1 MSASVKISVCCP
13 VYNGAGPFLTALLE
27 SIQAQTFS
35 AWECICVDDGAKDRS
50 QEVCVASVRADAR
63 FRVIC
68 QRNGGICAGRNRAL
82 GAVNGEAFMHVDQD
96 DLLLPRAL
104 EALWT
109 GRERSGAKLVIGRM
123 VTFEDALPVLPAAQ
137 ADECL
142 IDDAWAAEVVGSIN
156 NVFSGRVPFPSW
168 NKLYDRSTF
177 VQMRFLPVR
186 YGDDTYYTPLTH
198 FAVKQAYLLGE
209 VTYGWRVGH
218 VSGSSGTCTEAW
230 LTGYSTALAAAAA
243 LSSPACVRS
252 DYLKALLRPG
262 KWMARVALRH
272 YLHHPGQVKDAAM
285 VAFAQRLLASALPW
299 PASWRLRLWLLAH
312 RCRGLLRPLCRF

>member
-1 MSASVKISVCCP
+1 
-13 VYNGAGPFLTALLE
+13 
-27 SIQAQTFS
+27 
-35 AWECICVDDGAKDRS
+35 
-50 QEVCVASVRADAR
+50 
-63 FRVIC
+63 
-68 QRNGGICAGRNRAL
+68 
-82 GAVNGEAFMHVDQD
+82 
-96 DLLLPRAL
+96 
-104 EALWT
+104 
-109 GRERSGAKLVIGRM
+109 M

-142 IDDAWAAEVVGSIN
+142 VDEAWAAEVVGSIN

-168 NKLYDRSTF
+168 NKLYDRATF
-177 VQMRFLPVR
+177 AQMCFLPVR

-230 LTGYSTALAAAAA
+230 LTGYSTALTAAAA
-243 LSSPACVRS
+243 LPSPACVRG

-272 YLHHPGQVKDAAM
+272 YLHHPGQVKEAAM
-285 VAFAQRLLASALPW
+285 IAFTQRLLASALPW
-299 PASWRLRLWLLAH
+299 LASWRLRLTSLPRPFASVLPLLIRRSA
-312 RCRGLLRPLCRF
+312 RPLAPALQKV